1 MKKTTLVIDD
11 ELLDRARD
19 ILGTRGMKETI
30 DRALGEVVAAEAR
43 RALVRRL
50 ESLEGLDLSDESIMS
65 QAWRD

>member
-1 MKKTTLVIDD
+1 
-11 ELLDRARD
+11 
-19 ILGTRGMKETI
+19 MKETI